1 MDSWARFRGRIPGRG
16 EKYPPRSLADGG
28 HDDLNL
34 RAAYLHVIADSV
46 TSVLAIVALSCGKV
60 FGWTWLDPVCGIAGS
75 MVIGQW
81 SWSLIAST
89 QTILLDREPDGCDLR
104 AEIQKAF
111 ANFEDVRICDLHI
124 WQVGVNRYSA
134 IISIVTDHPQPP
146 DVYKRFLA
154 RHEELRHITIEVNFG
169 EPTAA

>member
-1 MDSWARFRGRIPGRG
+1 
-16 EKYPPRSLADGG
+16 
-28 HDDLNL
+28 
-34 RAAYLHVIADSV
+34 
-46 TSVLAIVALSCGKV
+46 
-60 FGWTWLDPVCGIAGS
+60 VCGIAGS

-104 AEIQKAF
+104 AEIRKAF

-134 IISIVTDHPQPP
+134 IISIVADHPQPP
-146 DVYKRFLA
+146 DVYKRLLA
-154 RHEELRHITIEVNFG
+154 RHEELRHITIEVNS
-169 EPTAA
+169 TAT